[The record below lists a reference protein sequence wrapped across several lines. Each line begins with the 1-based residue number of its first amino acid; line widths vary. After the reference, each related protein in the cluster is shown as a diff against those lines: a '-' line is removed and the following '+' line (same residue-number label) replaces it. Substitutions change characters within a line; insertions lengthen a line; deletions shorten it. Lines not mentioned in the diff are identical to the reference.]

1 MKNKIVLITGATD
14 GIGKQTAIELAKKNA
29 SVILHGRSLELLSQ
43 TKEEIFRISGNN
55 HLDILNADLS
65 SLNQVRNAG
74 EEIKTKYE
82 RLDGLINNAG
92 VYMKSRKLTENGFE
106 TTFAVN
112 HLAHFLLTNLLLEL
126 LEQSTSSRIINVSSV
141 AHTRA
146 RLDFDN
152 LNGEKFF
159 EAYNAYAVSKL
170 VNVLFSYKLAG
181 QLDNT
186 NVSVNALHPGAI
198 GTKLLRAGFGI
209 GGGSVKD
216 GAATS
221 VYLASSPEVENVT
234 GKYFV
239 RMKDTPS
246 SALSYDTELQDKLW
260 DISSEM
266 VGMNKK

>member
-1 MKNKIVLITGATD
+1 MTNKIILITGATD
-14 GIGKQTAIELAKKNA
+14 GIGKQTAIELAKKN
-29 SVILHGRSLELLSQ
+29 STLLLHGRNADSLGKI
-43 TKEEIFRISGNN
+43 KEEIFHLSGNN
-55 HLDILNADLS
+55 KLDFFVADLS
-65 SLNQVRNAG
+65 SLTQVRSAAA
-74 EEIKTKYE
+74 EIKSKYD
-82 RLDGLINNAG
+82 RLDVLINNAG
-92 VYMKSRKLTENGFE
+92 VYMKSCKLTEDGFE

-126 LEQSTSSRIINVSSV
+126 LQQSESSRIINVSSV

-221 VYLASSPEVENVT
+221 VYLASSHEVENVT

-246 SALSYDTELQDKLW
+246 SDFSYDTELQDKLW
-260 DISSEM
+260 DISREM
-266 VGMNKK
+266 TGLNKR